1 MENLIIYM
9 AKAAGLTAVF
19 YTAYYLLLR
28 KETFFNANRRFL
40 AAGLL
45 TAAVLPLIV
54 FTKIVWIDPAPAMP
68 LQQIDVSQLMLLQT
82 PPNLHEKPIEINWFY
97 VAFAAYCA
105 GILFFSIRFMADLY
119 KVRQMLKGKSM
130 IKEGGFKFIDA
141 QDVASPFSFFNYIV
155 YNSALL
161 QPQELESIISH
172 EKVHSSQKHSLDM
185 LLAQLFCVVFWFNPF
200 AWLYKKAISQN
211 LEFIADA
218 RAVTILQDKIAYQ
231 KTLLKITVQP
241 ECIAITNHFY
251 QSLIKKRIIMLNKQQ
266 SNKRNSWKYAV
277 VLPALAAF
285 MLVFQEEVIARERLA
300 VHQNAST
307 GTTVTAPKPAR
318 ISVDIKANS
327 TDEELEANANVL
339 RRAFD
344 ATVDI
349 AGVKRNANDLIIAIN
364 ITVSRKG
371 ESKNYK
377 VSSPEPIT
385 DFSIQIESK
394 GDGPAAISFI
404 AFKKQPAAGATLVQK
419 GTMDT
424 IVIAKSNTV
433 YGTDVM
439 SNVLF
444 IVDGVRNRN
453 GLKDV
458 NPNDIE
464 SIQVRKDTEELV
476 KLYGKEAGNGV
487 IFVTTNKRTGAIP
500 SIKTGY
506 MVEYMKA
513 GFRGKS
519 LAESDN
525 VPSYGIGSVN
535 GIGYVGTPAQVG
547 PRTSKF
553 VVRTETRRADNDSLL
568 STSTYTQNDDPNIH
582 KIEVVKIENRKSSS
596 NTIFKS
602 ISDMTADELDA
613 AQLEYQKNI
622 NEIDKAIKLNKDS
635 KVKGAVSSLEQMKES
650 ATKALQDIKKAKKQL
665 KKRP

>member
-9 AKAAGLTAVF
+9 VKAAGLTAVF

-28 KETFFNANRRFL
+28 KETFFTANRRFL

-45 TAAVLPLIV
+45 TAVLLPLIV

-97 VAFAAYCA
+97 VAFAAYGA

-119 KVRQMLKGKSM
+119 KVRQMLKGKM
-130 IKEGGFKFIDA
+130 IVKEGGFKFIDA
-141 QDVASPFSFFNYIV
+141 PDVQSPFSFFNYIV

-185 LLAQLFCVVFWFNPF
+185 LLAQLFCVVFWFNPV
-200 AWLYKKAISQN
+200 AWMYKKAISQN

-218 RAVTILQDKIAYQ
+218 RAVKIIQDKIAYQ

-266 SNKRNSWKYAV
+266 SKKRNSWKYAV

-285 MLVFQEEVIARERLA
+285 MLVFQEQVIARERLA
-300 VHQNAST
+300 APQNTST
-307 GTTVTAPKPAR
+307 GIIATTPKSTK
-318 ISVDIKANS
+318 ISVDITANS

-339 RRAFD
+339 RRAFE

-349 AGVKRNANDLIIAIN
+349 AGIKRNANNLIIAIKVE
-364 ITVSRKG
+364 VSHKG
-371 ESKNYK
+371 ESKNYQ

-385 DFSIQIESK
+385 DFSIQMESK
-394 GDGPAAISFI
+394 GNGPAQISFI
-404 AFKKQPAAGATLVQK
+404 AFKKQQATATLVAK
-419 GTMDT
+419 GTTDT
-424 IVIAKSNTV
+424 IHIAADNLV
-433 YGTDVM
+433 YKTDIAN
-439 SNVLF
+439 NVLF
-444 IVDGVRNRN
+444 IVDGFRNKN
-453 GLKDV
+453 GLNDV

-464 SIQVRKDTEELV
+464 SIEVRKDTDELV
-476 KLYGKEAGNGV
+476 KLYGKEAANGV
-487 IFVTTNKRTGAIP
+487 VFVTTKKRTGAIP

-519 LAESDN
+519 LAESEN
-525 VPSYGIGSVN
+525 VPSHGIGSIN
-535 GIGYVGTPAQVG
+535 GIGYMGTPAQVG

-553 VVRTETRRADNDSLL
+553 LVRTETRRADNDSLI
-568 STSTYTQNDDPNIH
+568 STSTYTQNDDPRIQ
-582 KIEVVKIENRKSSS
+582 KIDIVKLENKKSSG

-602 ISDMTADELDA
+602 ISDMNADELDA
-613 AQLEYQKNI
+613 AQREYQENI

-650 ATKALQDIKKAKKQL
+650 ATKTLQEIKKAKKQL